1 MHSPSIQTHKW
12 PRKKD
17 LEFKASLGYTA
28 RPLVMFSK
36 HIVYTKSWGGSPTQ
50 QISRSI
56 DQSIN
61 QFQAGSYLTDPSL
74 EDSTGPWVILPP
86 AVHRGNTTAKIQRIL
101 KAMSFT
107 FLLQNLLAW
116 LLNPFLSDSRIIAVL
131 YL

>member
-12 PRKKD
+12 PRKED
-17 LEFKASLGYTA
+17 LEFKASLGYIA

-36 HIVYTKSWGGSPTQ
+36 HIVYAKFWGGSPTQ

-56 DQSIN
+56 H
-61 QFQAGSYLTDPSL
+61 QFQADSYHTDTSL
-74 EDSTGPWVILPP
+74 EDGAGPWVIVPP

-107 FLLQNLLAW
+107 FLL
-116 LLNPFLSDSRIIAVL
+116 
-131 YL
+131 